1 MSESHSS
8 SYYLPSPSH
17 WPIVGCIALF
27 CIMFGGINWLHHV
40 NFGPYLF
47 AAGFAILI
55 FMMFGWFATV
65 IHESRSGLYD
75 KRVDRSYRRGMAWF
89 IFSEVMFFS
98 AFFCALFYVR
108 MWAVP
113 WLGGERGNAV
123 NTYLIWQ
130 NFKVTW
136 PLLQSPNTTI

>member
-75 KRVDRSYRRGMAWF
+75 KRVDRSYRWGMAWF
-89 IFSEVMFFS
+89 IFSEVMFF
-98 AFFCALFYVR
+98 ATFFCALFYVR
-108 MWAVP
+108 QFAVQ
-113 WLGGERGNAV
+113 WLGADDLRSEEH
-123 NTYLIWQ
+123 TSE
-130 NFKVTW
+130 
-136 PLLQSPNTTI
+136 LQSQSN